1 MDYPRIR
8 AAPTGAG
15 IKLMPGAEK
24 GLVKFSFFPDLFP
37 FLTSLKYS
45 FLTVYTLILAIY
57 TNFLRGD
64 TGLVVSA
71 MD

>member
-37 FLTSLKYS
+37 FLTIPQIFIFDRLYP
-45 FLTVYTLILAIY
+45 YI
-57 TNFLRGD
+57 GD
-64 TGLVVSA
+64 LYEFSA
-71 MD
+71 WRYRFSG